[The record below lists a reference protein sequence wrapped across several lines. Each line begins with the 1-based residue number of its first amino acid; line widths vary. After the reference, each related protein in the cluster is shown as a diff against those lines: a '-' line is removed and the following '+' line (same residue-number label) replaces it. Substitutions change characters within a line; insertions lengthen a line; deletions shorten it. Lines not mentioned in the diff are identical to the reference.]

1 VRQALPFEEI
11 TQEALPEVQA
21 YIGTPQQDSGLS
33 RALELRFVARVKET
47 LRNLNE
53 TFSMCTRPLA
63 KDEAVTMFEQL
74 PEKRVDFEEAFPG
87 IEIEDA

>member
-1 VRQALPFEEI
+1 
-11 TQEALPEVQA
+11 
-21 YIGTPQQDSGLS
+21 
-33 RALELRFVARVKET
+33 
-47 LRNLNE
+47 
-53 TFSMCTRPLA
+53 MCTRPLA